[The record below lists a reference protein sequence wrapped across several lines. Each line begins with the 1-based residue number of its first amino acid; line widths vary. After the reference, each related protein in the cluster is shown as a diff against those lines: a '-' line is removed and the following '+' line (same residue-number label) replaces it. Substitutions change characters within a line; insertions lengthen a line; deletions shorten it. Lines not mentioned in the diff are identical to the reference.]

1 MAQAIAPAITK
12 GDRTRSRIL
21 DEAASLASVGGIGS
35 VTLGHLA
42 ERLGMSKSGLFAHF
56 DSKEALQVEILDRAA
71 AQFRARVVDPLV
83 DIPDKSARLA
93 IFFNHWLDW
102 IEDPGLGGGCPI
114 LAAAIEFDDVPGP
127 VRDTSAAHYGELYD
141 LIRRLVR
148 VSHPEADAEA
158 MAAVI
163 DGLALSHLVRVRLL
177 NEKNARQYTMRAF
190 EFLLANPPR
199 RELP

>member
-1 MAQAIAPAITK
+1 MAHAIAPAITK
-12 GDRTRSRIL
+12 GNRTRSRIL

-56 DSKEALQVEILDRAA
+56 HSKEALQVEILDRAA
-71 AQFRARVVDPLV
+71 DQFRAAAVTPLTNE
-83 DIPDKSARLA
+83 PDKAKRLPL
-93 IFFNHWLDW
+93 FFNLWLDW
-102 IEDPGLGGGCPI
+102 IENPGLGGGCPL

-141 LIRRLVR
+141 LLRRLVR
-148 VSHPEADAEA
+148 VSHPQADAEA
-158 MAAVI
+158 MASTI

-177 NEKNARQYTMRAF
+177 NEKNARQHTMRAF
-190 EFLLANPPR
+190 DFLLANPPR